1 MDLVKAKI
9 EQAVEILDELDI
21 DLWIIF
27 CRESDMMADPALP
40 LVVGHNIVWQSAF
53 FFTRKG
59 ETIALV
65 GNFDAPD
72 FERSGRFQKVLP
84 YVQDCGKEIQKI
96 IKKINPRNIALNFS
110 RDNDAADG
118 LTHGMFLLLSEY
130 LKGTVYPRRFVSSEK
145 LMSLLRGRKT
155 KEEINLI
162 SSAAFLAAD
171 CWNKSLKEIKAGMT
185 EKEIAGIIDTNIAKL
200 GAVNSFE
207 TIVNAGAKTSPGH
220 GHPTEAILEP
230 GDLLHIDFGARLE
243 GYCSDIQRLA
253 YVRKKNEMTPPAKLG
268 AAFNKVRDVIDATS
282 LLYRP
287 GAKGYRID
295 AVARKMLKEN
305 GYVEYQ
311 HALGHQIG
319 RSVHDGAAIIG
330 PRWKRYG
337 DTPMIPLEEGNVFT
351 VELGIE
357 LAGIGYVGLEE
368 DLAVTREGGKFLC
381 PRQTDLIVL

>member
-1 MDLVKAKI
+1 
-9 EQAVEILDELDI
+9 
-21 DLWIIF
+21 
-27 CRESDMMADPALP
+27 
-40 LVVGHNIVWQSAF
+40 
-53 FFTRKG
+53 
-59 ETIALV
+59 
-65 GNFDAPD
+65 
-72 FERSGRFQKVLP
+72 
-84 YVQDCGKEIQKI
+84 
-96 IKKINPRNIALNFS
+96 
-110 RDNDAADG
+110 
-118 LTHGMFLLLSEY
+118 
-130 LKGTVYPRRFVSSEK
+130 
-145 LMSLLRGRKT
+145 MSLLRGRKT

-162 SSAAFLAAD
+162 LSAAFLAAD